1 MPESPRYR
9 LTVAEALH
17 LGKKPTK
24 DNRYR
29 LSDNEYQSVIE
40 YRDGTVTNQ
49 YEAKPQRSILTAL
62 NDKGE
67 LMDIDEYCAF
77 YRIPR
82 EDVRSYKLVS
92 HTGIPYYNIAS
103 GNVEESESELSI
115 EEIKGLI
122 EADLKTIQY
131 RPLVSMKSKRP
142 IVVSIADLHF
152 GAYVDGLKKT
162 KPYSIN
168 ILADLLQEVADITN
182 EEESSEVHVHILGD
196 LIESFTGL
204 NHKNSWKGLQKGMIG
219 AEAVKLSTKVLH
231 DCLLSRIVNLKSVKI
246 IAGNHDR
253 VTSSKDEDDNGDA
266 ANLIAW
272 GLELMGYD
280 VEFDGFVLTHLVDGI
295 NYIMLHGHDAISRK
309 STKDIC
315 WDYGKQGVF
324 NFITEGHLH
333 SIIERLSTEQRK
345 KFTVVKDDAVDHRR
359 MNIASL
365 FTGNSY
371 SEKLGYSSN
380 SGFIIS
386 KNNGKGVPTVYNIAV

>member
-1 MPESPRYR
+1 MPRHNIRLSESER
-9 LTVAEALH
+9 EH
-17 LGKKPTK
+17 LGKTATK
-24 DNRYR
+24 SGQYS
-29 LSDNEYQSVIE
+29 LTSEEYQTIRE
-40 YRDGTVTNQ
+40 YRDGTTTNQ
-49 YEAKPQRSILTAL
+49 YERKPQRTILTAL
-62 NDKGE
+62 NDRNE
-67 LMDIDEYCAF
+67 LMDIDEYCEF

-103 GNVEESESELSI
+103 GNIEESENDLSI
-115 EEIKGLI
+115 EEIKELI
-122 EADLKTIQY
+122 ADDLKSITY
-131 RPLVSMKSKRP
+131 RPMVSMKQKRP

-162 KPYSIN
+162 KPFSIN
-168 ILADLLQEVADITN
+168 ILAELLQEVAERTN
-182 EEESSEVHVHILGD
+182 EQESSEVHVHILGD

-219 AEAVKLSTKVLH
+219 AEVVKLATQVIH

-253 VTSSKDEDDNGDA
+253 VTASKEEDDNGDA

-272 GLELMGYD
+272 GLELIGYD

-315 WDYGKQGVF
+315 WDYGQQGVF
-324 NFITEGHLH
+324 NMITEGHLH
-333 SIIERLSTEQRK
+333 SIIERLSAEQRK
-345 KFTVVKDDAVDHRR
+345 KFNVVKDDAVDHRR

-365 FTGNSY
+365 FTGNAY
-371 SEKLGYSSN
+371 SEKLGYTSN

-386 KNNGKGVPTVYNIAV
+386 YNNGKGVPNVYNIAV